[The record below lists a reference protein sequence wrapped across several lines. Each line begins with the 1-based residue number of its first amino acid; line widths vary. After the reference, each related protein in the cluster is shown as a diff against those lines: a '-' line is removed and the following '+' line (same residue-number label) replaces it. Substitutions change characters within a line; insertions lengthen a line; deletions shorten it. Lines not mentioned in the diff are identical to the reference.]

1 MTLKGEEEIEHY
13 VPIQMKFKSIVIR
26 KLNLTGWMTI
36 KEDNKEKALFLAI
49 RQTFFLVV
57 MCNEMYIV
65 F

>member
-1 MTLKGEEEIEHY
+1 MTLKGEEEIERY
-13 VPIQMKFKSIVIR
+13 VPIQMKFKSTVIR